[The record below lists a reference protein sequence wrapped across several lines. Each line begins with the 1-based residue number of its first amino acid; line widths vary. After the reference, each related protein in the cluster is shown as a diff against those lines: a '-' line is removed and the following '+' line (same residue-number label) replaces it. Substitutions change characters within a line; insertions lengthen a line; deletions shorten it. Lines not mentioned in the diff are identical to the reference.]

1 MWKGS
6 NEMKFY
12 EFNDFGYY
20 ALIGADSMED
30 AIKEY
35 VEEVA
40 DIEEEDKDEEPN
52 EITRQS
58 AWHKYKE
65 AVESETLFKFE
76 SDILKDFEYQ
86 INNNKTVL
94 LLID

>member
-1 MWKGS
+1 
-6 NEMKFY
+6 MKFY

-20 ALIGADSMED
+20 ALIGSSTEED
-30 AIKEY
+30 AIREY
-35 VEEVA
+35 ELQVG

-52 EITRQS
+52 EITRES

-94 LLID
+94 LLIDGSLM